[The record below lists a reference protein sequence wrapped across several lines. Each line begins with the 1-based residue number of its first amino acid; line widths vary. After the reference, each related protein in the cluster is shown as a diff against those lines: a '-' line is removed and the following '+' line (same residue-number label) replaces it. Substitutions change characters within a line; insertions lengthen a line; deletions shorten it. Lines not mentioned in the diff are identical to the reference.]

1 MSTSAIQTAS
11 HGPRRVGGDG
21 GLKRWAGWERE
32 RGEEASQN
40 REARASDRTGERE
53 RIKREK
59 QRKERQKVDRKE

>member
-1 MSTSAIQTAS
+1 M
-11 HGPRRVGGDG
+11 GGVG
-21 GLKRWAGWERE
+21 ERE